1 MVAELKDAR
10 CKAAKEFVTRLK
22 EHAEATEAI
31 VSAGLASGGRV
42 EAFDDQIPAGQVART
57 DPPIGDP
64 VPPDTAVD
72 LIVSKGP
79 EPVELP
85 DITGKKQGVAI
96 KRLEEAGVQVSAV
109 KEFSDSVAQGRVV
122 SMSPKAA
129 TVVDS
134 GSTVEIVVSKGP
146 PPVEVPDLI
155 DMRQDN
161 AVAELERLGL
171 VAEIDD
177 GEVTRL
183 NRVFDQSPSPGELVP
198 RGTTVILRII

>member
-1 MVAELKDAR
+1 M
-10 CKAAKEFVTRLK
+10 
-22 EHAEATEAI
+22 
-31 VSAGLASGGRV
+31 
-42 EAFDDQIPAGQVART
+42 
-57 DPPIGDP
+57 
-64 VPPDTAVD
+64 D

-134 GSTVEIVVSKGP
+134 GSTVEIVVSKR
-146 PPVEVPDLI
+146 V
-155 DMRQDN
+155 
-161 AVAELERLGL
+161 RLRWKCR
-171 VAEIDD
+171 
-177 GEVTRL
+177 T
-183 NRVFDQSPSPGELVP
+183 
-198 RGTTVILRII
+198 

>member
-1 MVAELKDAR
+1 MGE
-10 CKAAKEFVTRLK
+10 
-22 EHAEATEAI
+22 
-31 VSAGLASGGRV
+31 
-42 EAFDDQIPAGQVART
+42 
-57 DPPIGDP
+57 P
-64 VPPDTAVD
+64 VPVDTPVD

-79 EPVELP
+79 EPVELA
-85 DITGKKQGVAI
+85 DITGKKQAVAI

-109 KEFSDSVAQGRVV
+109 KEFSESVAQGRVV
-122 SMSPKAA
+122 SMAPKAA

-134 GSTVEIVVSKGP
+134 GSTVKIVVSKGP

-155 DMRQDN
+155 DRRQDN

-177 GEVTRL
+177 GAVTRL